1 MKVNITFSH
10 TPEQFA
16 AELMSEIE
24 KPFREA
30 VIELFSRVIQRTPV
44 DTGRAKANWQPANG
58 RYIEDRSLNEYDKA
72 GTATIQKV
80 RDVLSKWKLSDGF
93 VSLTNNLNYIVPL
106 EYGFSNKAPTGMV
119 RITAE
124 EWDDIIEEAWAKAQ
138 SK

>member
-1 MKVNITFSH
+1 MKFNVTFSH
-10 TPEQFA
+10 TPKQFEEMLM
-16 AELMSEIE
+16 AEFE

-30 VIELFSRVIQRTPV
+30 VIELFTRIIQRTPV

-58 RYIEDRSLNEYDKA
+58 RYIEDRSLNQYDKE
-72 GTATIQKV
+72 GTATINKV

-93 VSLTNNLNYIVPL
+93 VSLCNNLNYIVPL

-119 RITAE
+119 RISIE
-124 EWDDIIEEAWAKAQ
+124 EWDDIVNEAWAKAQ